1 MKKIIT
7 ALVLLLLLRHAA
19 IGQDSALFSRLRAM
33 SDNATNFYN
42 VDGYQITSEHF
53 KDAFSTGSIIKH
65 YRRYTIREE
74 DLQAKDD
81 SLPMNNFCVFRTDN
95 KAPGVTEYVS
105 YYFVEYPDKSLTGV
119 TFACVNKTDRPF
131 ERHFVQLVY
140 DTMISKT
147 LFTPTPTR
155 TVNFPGQEFPFGN
168 SCRWMGVNNLQ
179 CSPHGQM
186 NWSIHKELADARRN
200 VDAQMAVNKTMKGIK
215 VIADTVEE
223 VVFEGQ
229 QITAKK
235 VTYDFTG
242 VRSVL
247 VAIGGGKTLTVYYV
261 AAMVG
266 NDAVSCVM
274 SFWNNDHLGPDGLPG
289 LLEEV
294 MTPKRSGK

>member
-1 MKKIIT
+1 MYII
-7 ALVLLLLLRHAA
+7 A
-19 IGQDSALFSRLRAM
+19 GE
-33 SDNATNFYN
+33 
-42 VDGYQITSEHF
+42 DGPDRCFFTHYLGYPTPHQITSEHF
-53 KDAFSTGSIIKH
+53 KDAFSTGSILKH
-65 YRRYTIREE
+65 YKHYTIREE

-81 SLPMNNFCVFRTDN
+81 SLPMNNYCVFRTDN

-131 ERHFVQLVY
+131 ERHFVRLVY

-155 TVNFPGQEFPFGN
+155 TVNFPGHEFRFGN
-168 SCRWMGVNNLQ
+168 SCRWMG
-179 CSPHGQM
+179 GQP
-186 NWSIHKELADARRN
+186 
-200 VDAQMAVNKTMKGIK
+200 T
-215 VIADTVEE
+215 
-223 VVFEGQ
+223 
-229 QITAKK
+229 TAKK

-247 VAIGGGKTLTVYYV
+247 VGIGGGKTLTVYYV

-294 MTPKRSGK
+294 MTPKRDGQ